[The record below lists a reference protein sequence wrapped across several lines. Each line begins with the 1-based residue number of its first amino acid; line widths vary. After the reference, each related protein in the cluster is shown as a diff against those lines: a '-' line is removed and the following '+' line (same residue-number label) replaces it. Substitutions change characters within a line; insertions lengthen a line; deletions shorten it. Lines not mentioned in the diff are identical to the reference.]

1 MDGLFGE
8 DGEEEFEDLGVIEGD
23 EENHDEGSRTI
34 QSLSNKL
41 SGMNMQ
47 PSLKKNGEN
56 YVMINHL
63 PNDED
68 EIMRKILEESI
79 KTAEEEE
86 KKRKKEEGP
95 KKEEEKEAKKDK
107 EIVSLSEQQYLL
119 ECMKNSAE

>member
-34 QSLSNKL
+34 MSLSNKL

-86 KKRKKEEGP
+86 KKRNKEGESKGP

-107 EIVSLSEQQYLL
+107 EIVSLSE
-119 ECMKNSAE
+119 

>member
-1 MDGLFGE
+1 MEGLFGE

-34 QSLSNKL
+34 MSLSNKL

-68 EIMRKILEESI
+68 EIMLKILEESI

-86 KKRKKEEGP
+86 KKRKKLEEMGP
-95 KKEEEKEAKKDK
+95 KKEEEKEAKKEK
-107 EIVSLSEQQYLL
+107 EIVSLSE
-119 ECMKNSAE
+119 

>member
-1 MDGLFGE
+1 MEGLFGE

-34 QSLSNKL
+34 MSLSNKL

-86 KKRKKEEGP
+86 KKRKKLEEKGP
-95 KKEEEKEAKKDK
+95 KKEEEKEAKKEK
-107 EIVSLSEQQYLL
+107 EIVSLSE
-119 ECMKNSAE
+119 